1 MSYATYLFSS
11 SRYIIIVWRRNM
23 KITPSQL
30 KKIIAEEVQKV
41 INEGMDPLSLID
53 NQLNGDPD
61 LANKV
66 LVSMVS
72 GLPYMQA
79 IEVIKMLSEK
89 MPGKFDKSLKGS

>member
-1 MSYATYLFSS
+1 
-11 SRYIIIVWRRNM
+11 M

-41 INEGMDPLSLID
+41 INEGMDPDLSLID
-53 NQLNGDPD
+53 NQLNGDPV
-61 LANKV
+61 LANEV

-72 GLPYMQA
+72 ELPYMQA

-89 MPGKFDKSLKGS
+89 MPGKFDKILKGF

>member
-1 MSYATYLFSS
+1 
-11 SRYIIIVWRRNM
+11 M

-41 INEGMDPLSLID
+41 INEELDPELMIIN
-53 NQLNGDPD
+53 NQLNGNPD

-72 GLPYMQA
+72 GLSYMQA

-89 MPGKFDKSLKGS
+89 MPGKFDKILKGF

>member
-1 MSYATYLFSS
+1 
-11 SRYIIIVWRRNM
+11 M

-41 INEGMDPLSLID
+41 INEGMDPDLSLID
-53 NQLNGDPD
+53 NQLNGDPV
-61 LANKV
+61 LANEV

-89 MPGKFDKSLKGS
+89 MPGEFDKILKGF

>member
-1 MSYATYLFSS
+1 
-11 SRYIIIVWRRNM
+11 M

-41 INEGMDPLSLID
+41 IDEGSMAADPELTLID
-53 NQLNGDPD
+53 NQLKGN
-61 LANKV
+61 LALAQRV

-72 GLPYMQA
+72 RLPYIQA

-89 MPGKFDKSLKGS
+89 MPGEFDKSLKGF

>member
-1 MSYATYLFSS
+1 
-11 SRYIIIVWRRNM
+11 M

-41 INEGMDPLSLID
+41 IDEGSMTADPELALID
-53 NQLNGDPD
+53 NQLNGNPD

-66 LVSMVS
+66 LVSMVGKLS
-72 GLPYMQA
+72 YMQA

-89 MPGKFDKSLKGS
+89 MPGEFDKSLKGF

>member
-1 MSYATYLFSS
+1 
-11 SRYIIIVWRRNM
+11 M

-41 INEGMDPLSLID
+41 INEGSMTADPELMLID
-53 NQLNGDPD
+53 SQLSGDPD
-61 LANKV
+61 LANEV

-72 GLPYMQA
+72 RLPYMQA

-89 MPGKFDKSLKGS
+89 MPGKFDKILKGS

>member
-1 MSYATYLFSS
+1 
-11 SRYIIIVWRRNM
+11 M

-53 NQLNGDPD
+53 NQLKGDLN

>member
-1 MSYATYLFSS
+1 
-11 SRYIIIVWRRNM
+11 M

-41 INEGMDPLSLID
+41 INEELDPELMIID
-53 NQLNGDPD
+53 NQLNGNPD
-61 LANKV
+61 LAKKV

-72 GLPYMQA
+72 RLTYMQA

-89 MPGKFDKSLKGS
+89 MPGKFNEILLAVKKS

>member
-1 MSYATYLFSS
+1 
-11 SRYIIIVWRRNM
+11 M
-23 KITPSQL
+23 KITPLQL

-41 INEGMDPLSLID
+41 IDEGSMAADPELALID

-72 GLPYMQA
+72 RLPYMQA

-89 MPGKFDKSLKGS
+89 MPSEFDKSLKGF

>member
-1 MSYATYLFSS
+1 
-11 SRYIIIVWRRNM
+11 M

-41 INEGMDPLSLID
+41 INEGSMTADPELMLID
-53 NQLNGDPD
+53 SQLNGDPD

-72 GLPYMQA
+72 RLPYMQA
-79 IEVIKMLSEK
+79 IELIKMLSEK
-89 MPGKFDKSLKGS
+89 MPGEFDKSLKRF

>member
-1 MSYATYLFSS
+1 
-11 SRYIIIVWRRNM
+11 M

-53 NQLNGDPD
+53 NQLKGDLN

-89 MPGKFDKSLKGS
+89 MPGKFDKILKGF

>member
-1 MSYATYLFSS
+1 
-11 SRYIIIVWRRNM
+11 M

>member
-1 MSYATYLFSS
+1 
-11 SRYIIIVWRRNM
+11 M

-41 INEGMDPLSLID
+41 INEGSMTADPELMLID
-53 NQLNGDPD
+53 SQLNGDPD

-72 GLPYMQA
+72 KLPYMQA
-79 IEVIKMLSEK
+79 IELIKMLSEK
-89 MPGKFDKSLKGS
+89 MPGEFDKSLKRF

>member
-1 MSYATYLFSS
+1 
-11 SRYIIIVWRRNM
+11 M

-41 INEGMDPLSLID
+41 INEGMDPELRIID
-53 NQLNGDPD
+53 NQLKGDSD

-89 MPGKFDKSLKGS
+89 MPGKFNDALLKLRKES